1 MTQMNGVTKMKAK
14 PYLVFMDI
22 DGTLAV
28 KHQKVSD
35 YTINTIK
42 TLQKRDDVIFYIA
55 SGRMYEFACLVRNQI
70 NTQVHMITSNGAYFE
85 TADRTVSE
93 TLGTDALTQVYDV
106 SRKYNLPVNFFAHDT
121 VYYTKKV
128 PSFVLQNFANIVS
141 GNNKV
146 RSYKAGSPD
155 TLLDH
160 ATEIN
165 NGIMIAP
172 GHSDLLKEAHK
183 ELAADQLLELSSSG
197 KDNIELIPKGVDK
210 ATAVQ
215 AVQESFGTDA
225 AHTLVFGDGM
235 NDTGMMH
242 AADISVAMGNALPQV
257 KAIANY
263 ETDTNTNDGLAKFL
277 RDYFE
282 MEK

>member
-1 MTQMNGVTKMKAK
+1 MNGVTTMKKK

-28 KHQKVSD
+28 SHQKVSN
-35 YTINTIK
+35 YTIKTIE

-70 NTQVHMITSNGAYFE
+70 NSQVHMITSNGAYYE
-85 TADRTVSE
+85 TAERTVSE
-93 TLGTDALTQVYDV
+93 TLGADALTRIYDV
-106 SRKYNLPVNFFAHDT
+106 SHQHHLAVNFFAHDT

-128 PSFVLQNFANIVS
+128 PAFVLRSFANIVS

-146 RSYKAGSPD
+146 RSYKASNQQ
-155 TLLDH
+155 LLLNH
-160 ATEIN
+160 VTEIN
-165 NGIMIAP
+165 NGIMISP
-172 GHSDLLKEAHK
+172 GHSELLKVARQ
-183 ELAADQLLELSSSG
+183 ELAQDQLLELSSSG

-235 NDTGMMH
+235 NDTGMMQV
-242 AADISVAMGNALPQV
+242 ADISVAMGNALPQV
-257 KAIANY
+257 KEIANY

-277 RDYFE
+277 RQYFE
-282 MEK
+282 MN

>member
-1 MTQMNGVTKMKAK
+1 MGLLMMKTK

-28 KHQKVSD
+28 GHQKVTD
-35 YTINTIK
+35 YTIKTIK
-42 TLQKRDDVIFYIA
+42 ELQKRDDVIFYIA
-55 SGRMYEFACLVRNQI
+55 SGRMYEFAALVRNQI
-70 NTQVHMITSNGAYFE
+70 NTQVHMITSNGAYYE
-85 TADRTVSE
+85 TADQTVSE
-93 TLGTDALTQVYDV
+93 KLGVDALTQVYDV
-106 SRKYNLPVNFFAHDT
+106 SQKYNLPVNFFAHDT
-121 VYYTKKV
+121 VYYTKRV
-128 PSFVLQNFANIVS
+128 PSFVLRNFANIVS

-146 RSYKAGSPD
+146 RSYKAGSQEM
-155 TLLDH
+155 LLEQ
-160 ATEIN
+160 ANNIN

-172 GHSDLLKEAHK
+172 GHGDLLKNAHR

-235 NDTGMMH
+235 NDTGMMRQ
-242 AADISVAMGNALPQV
+242 ADISVAMGNALPQV
-257 KAIANY
+257 KEIANY
-263 ETDTNTNDGLAKFL
+263 ETAKNTDDGVAKFL
-277 RDYFE
+277 RQYFE
-282 MEK
+282 LDK